1 MINRND
7 HTVDEEADIGL
18 AKITNKRHIFKKL
31 HHRKHKGGNGND
43 NLSNDNNTPN
53 IHSINMMKDDSRYSQ
68 GTMIQRSSTTPVDYM
83 PNYNY
88 NYNYNYNNHPTSPTQ
103 SILSS
108 NNSTINTTINST
120 INNNNNNTRSKLF
133 KFTKKASKFASDIA
147 FGNAFT
153 YDPVNHNPYIPQFNP
168 HKHYEYQHLRNH
180 NNNNNNNNNNNSND
194 NNNNN
199 NNSNDNNNN
208 TNTNTNTN
216 TLSLIN
222 QRQHI
227 KQQLYLKYHTKLRN
241 VITLT
246 KTNSME
252 FYLDYLRFFLTY
264 MDEAERN
271 DPFIYSNTRN
281 SFWNQWVVKYLIKIR
296 NILEDENNIENNN
309 TIDDTNSL
317 NISNSNEHEYME
329 NNDELKTLNNEIE
342 EIKLKIQNIPTIDQ
356 IDKET
361 FQDRRI
367 LLLLLWQNQILYNL
381 SNQKQV
387 LTNLLQ
393 KQGNNHNTHNNEE
406 ICIITTNKIK
416 PFNNKLDESLPKL
429 FKNHLFPSKL
439 ELIDG
444 WQLRHDFPN
453 YKTNMINIADR
464 FQTILNLNNTSY
476 LPIDILQQ
484 YPHFNDYVFLSEDF
498 VNNKLDSKERD
509 FLTNYSSFIV
519 PSINKLPFRDNSQ
532 CLVYTPDF
540 TRLVKNENDIKNS
553 LNEIYRVLKI
563 GGSISLILFD
573 ISTFKHSSNLEHNV
587 YLSEYIQI
595 YINFLISKISNMTT
609 ITDLILNILR
619 EKNFKNI
626 KFTKLGVPVLDYNE
640 SLNNN
645 KDNKVHNVVDQQ
657 KEHENT
663 SSAINSNESTI
674 PIPIPIPKIKSNNN
688 LNNIQNEEISNNSTI
703 KSNSNSNSN
712 STLIK
717 SKKNSSNN
725 LISLKLQRSS
735 TKLSDSYT
743 STRTPNNIQPTNS
756 LGSKPIEQEVDEQEN
771 IQESEIDEINETQ
784 GEIES
789 SKRNSSLQTIS
800 DQPIASMYAMF
811 SSFLDFLRISHV
823 SKLNSWINNP
833 KEYKLPTDEIIEILK
848 IWIDW
853 KLNNFNGEKIHK
865 IIIKRLSE
873 NVDNEGYD
881 NELGVR
887 LFNNNSGDVWINNG
901 SLEEIENFYNS
912 WNSSFSDGLIVG
924 LDTLMLVTAEK

>member
-18 AKITNKRHIFKKL
+18 AKITNKRHIFKKF
-31 HHRKHKGGNGND
+31 HHRKHKGGNVSND

-68 GTMIQRSSTTPVDYM
+68 STMIQRSSTTPDM
-83 PNYNY
+83 PIYN
-88 NYNYNYNNHPTSPTQ
+88 NNYNNHPTSPTH

-108 NNSTINTTINST
+108 NNSTVNTTINST
-120 INNNNNNTRSKLF
+120 INNNNNNNNTRSKLF

-147 FGNAFT
+147 FGNAFAE
-153 YDPVNHNPYIPQFNP
+153 DPVNHNPYIPQFNP
-168 HKHYEYQHLRNH
+168 QKHYEYQHLRNS
-180 NNNNNNNNNNNSND
+180 NNNNNNNNITNS
-194 NNNNN
+194 
-199 NNSNDNNNN
+199 N
-208 TNTNTNTN
+208 TNTP
-216 TLSLIN
+216 SLIN
-222 QRQHI
+222 QRQHL
-227 KQQLYLKYHTKLRN
+227 KQQLYLEYHTKLRN
-241 VITLT
+241 VMTLT
-246 KTNSME
+246 RTHSME

-264 MDEAERN
+264 MDEAEGN

-281 SFWNQWVVKYLIKIR
+281 SFWNQWFVKYLIKIR
-296 NILEDENNIENNN
+296 NHLENENNIENNI
-309 TIDDTNSL
+309 TIDDDNHSL
-317 NISNSNEHEYME
+317 NISKSDEHEYME
-329 NNDELKTLNNEIE
+329 NNDELTTLNNEIE
-342 EIKLKIQNIPTIDQ
+342 EIKLKIKNIPTIDQ

-393 KQGNNHNTHNNEE
+393 KQVNTHNTHNNEE

-416 PFNNKLDESLPKL
+416 PFNNKPDESLPKI

-498 VNNKLDSKERD
+498 VNNKLDNKEKD

-540 TRLVKNENDIKNS
+540 TRLIKNENDIKNG

-573 ISTFKHSSNLEHNV
+573 ISTYKHSSNLEHNV
-587 YLSEYIQI
+587 FLSEYIQI
-595 YINFLISKISNMTT
+595 YINFLISKISNMTI
-609 ITDLILNILR
+609 ITELVLNILK

-626 KFTKLGVPVLDYNE
+626 KFTKLGIPVLDYNE

-657 KEHENT
+657 KEHENP
-663 SSAINSNESTI
+663 SSAINSNEST
-674 PIPIPIPKIKSNNN
+674 IPIPIPKIKSNNN
-688 LNNIQNEEISNNSTI
+688 LNNIQNEENSNNSTI
-703 KSNSNSNSN
+703 KSNLNSNSTANSNSN

-725 LISLKLQRSS
+725 SISLKLQRSS

-743 STRTPNNIQPTNS
+743 STRTPINIQPTNS

-833 KEYKLPTDEIIEILK
+833 QEYKLPTNEIIEILK

-853 KLNNFNGEKIHK
+853 KLNNVNSEKLHK